1 MEHHFKKKYLE
12 NSIRRN
18 IPDTNITFISF
29 VLIFKLDIKVLV
41 SKRGIV
47 NTKVSNMT
55 NKLKMSIDAIKF
67 TSP

>member
-18 IPDTNITFISF
+18 IPDTNIIFVSF
-29 VLIFKLDIKVLV
+29 ALIFKLDIKVLL

>member
-29 VLIFKLDIKVLV
+29 ALIFKLDIKVLV